1 MFKILIKVLFYIKNA
16 VVNLISFF
24 KLKTKVLATYII
36 NNSVFVFFCKILFF
50 ALIIFLVTTS
60 SVPFYEKISLFHSKV
75 GQVYSILS
83 SSSFLLFS
91 NLTAPSGDTI
101 ILKMFSASL
110 KKLENDFNILRE
122 STSISINSILKSI
135 RDLSITT
142 SSLKDDVD
150 TVTRS
155 LDIAKEDIL
164 KQSKQ
169 ISTLVGL
176 LKKQAARVTDL
187 KEILKTVKAPIPDVK
202 EILKTVKA
210 PIPGTFTAGQGMG
223 SKVSSNRP
231 K

>member
-24 KLKTKVLATYII
+24 KLKTKILATYII

-101 ILKMFSASL
+101 ILKMFSTFL
-110 KKLENDFNILRE
+110 KKKVNDFNILRE

-135 RDLSITT
+135 SNLYITT

-150 TVTRS
+150 TLARS
-155 LDIAKEDIL
+155 LDIVKEDIL
-164 KQSKQ
+164 KNSTE
-169 ISTLVGL
+169 ISTIVDL
-176 LKKQAARVTDL
+176 LARQEARVTNMN
-187 KEILKTVKAPIPDVK
+187 

>member
-1 MFKILIKVLFYIKNA
+1 MYKILMKVLFYIKNA

-24 KLKTKVLATYII
+24 KLKTKILATYLVK
-36 NNSVFVFFCKILFF
+36 NSVFVFFCKILFF

-83 SSSFLLFS
+83 SSSFLFFS
-91 NLTAPSGDTI
+91 NLTSPSGDTII

-135 RDLSITT
+135 SDLSITT

-155 LDIAKEDIL
+155 LDIVKEDIL
-164 KQSKQ
+164 KNSTE
-169 ISTLVGL
+169 ISTIVDL
-176 LKKQAARVTDL
+176 LARQEARVTNMN
-187 KEILKTVKAPIPDVK
+187 

>member
-135 RDLSITT
+135 SNLYITT

-150 TVTRS
+150 TLARS
-155 LDIAKEDIL
+155 LDIVKEDIL
-164 KQSKQ
+164 KNSTE
-169 ISTLVGL
+169 ISTIVDL
-176 LKKQAARVTDL
+176 LARQEARVTNMN
-187 KEILKTVKAPIPDVK
+187 